1 MVVTLKHMLMGFPEY
16 PEGPNSP
23 MDSEIIL
30 NCDRT
35 NGKDQKP
42 SPAGFQPN
50 LQELA

>member
-1 MVVTLKHMLMGFPEY
+1 MKIARERSNVDATLKHMLMGSPEY

-35 NGKDQKP
+35 NGKD
-42 SPAGFQPN
+42 
-50 LQELA
+50 